1 MPKVHFSNEDIKAG
15 FLVQNPGRYEYVIE
29 KVIVKPAKSDGSP
42 NYTFLFKGKSG
53 EMDGVPVFV
62 MISSKAGWL
71 LTPIF
76 KAANGGKPLDAD
88 AEYDTDD
95 LVGVSLSAMTTRGQ
109 REDGSPFN
117 MLSDYM
123 PIL

>member
-1 MPKVHFSNEDIKAG
+1 MPKVSFSNEDIKAG
-15 FLVQNPGRYEYVIE
+15 FLVQNPGRYEYTIKRVT
-29 KVIVKPAKSDGSP
+29 VKPAKSDGSP
-42 NYTFLFKGKSG
+42 NYTFLFQGTSG
-53 EMDGVPVFV
+53 EMEGVPVFV

-76 KAANGGKPLDAD
+76 KAANGGKPLESGTD
-88 AEYDTDD
+88 YDTDD
-95 LVGVSLSAMTTRGQ
+95 LLGVSLSAMTTRGQ

>member
-1 MPKVHFSNEDIKAG
+1 MPKVNFSNEDIKAG

-29 KVIVKPAKSDGSP
+29 RITVKPAKSDGSP

-76 KAANGGKPLDAD
+76 KAANGGKPLETGV
-88 AEYDTDD
+88 EYDTDD

>member
-1 MPKVHFSNEDIKAG
+1 MPKVRFSNEDIKAG
-15 FLVQNPGRYEYVIE
+15 FLVQNPARYEYVIE

-76 KAANGGKPLDAD
+76 KAANGGKPLDPD
-88 AEYDTDD
+88 QDYDTDD

-109 REDGSPFN
+109 RDDGSPFN